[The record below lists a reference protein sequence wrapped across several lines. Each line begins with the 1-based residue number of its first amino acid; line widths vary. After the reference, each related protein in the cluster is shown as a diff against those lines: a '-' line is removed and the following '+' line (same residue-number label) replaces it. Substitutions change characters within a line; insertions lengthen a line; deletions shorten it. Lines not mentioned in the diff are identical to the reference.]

1 MIYDNNSTDTVKY
14 VESNLYVSG
23 KGPTRWFASTTAAHK
38 EMWGPAVFGMNRVIK
53 EESESEPP
61 VGVTYEKCTSADEG
75 ALMVIADGTE
85 PVGKQINISTVKPS
99 VPDIEVGQYVKPVT
113 I

>member
-1 MIYDNNSTDTVKY
+1 MTYDNNSTDTVKY

-38 EMWGPAVFGMNRVIK
+38 EMWGPAVFGMNRVVK
-53 EESESEPP
+53 EETEPEPP
-61 VGVTYEKCTSADEG
+61 VGVTYEKCTSTDEG
-75 ALMVIADGTE
+75 ALLVVLSGA
-85 PVGKQINISTVKPS
+85 VGNQINITEVQPS
-99 VPDIEVGQYVKPVT
+99 IPDIKVGDYVKPVA

>member
-1 MIYDNNSTDTVKY
+1 MTYDNNSTDTVKY

-38 EMWGPAVFGMNRVIK
+38 EMWGPAVFGMNRVAK
-53 EESESEPP
+53 EETEPEPP
-61 VGVTYEKCTSADEG
+61 VGVTYEKCTSTDEG
-75 ALMVIADGTE
+75 ALLVVLSGA
-85 PVGKQINISTVKPS
+85 VGNQINIADVQPS
-99 VPDIEVGQYVKPVT
+99 IPDIKAGDYVKPVT

>member
-1 MIYDNNSTDTVKY
+1 MTYDKNSTDTVKY

-38 EMWGPAVFGMNRVIK
+38 EMWGPAVFGMNRVAK
-53 EESESEPP
+53 EEAEPEPP
-61 VGVTYEKCTSADEG
+61 VGVSYVKCTSADEG
-75 ALMVIADGTE
+75 ALLVIADGTE
-85 PVGKQINISTVKPS
+85 PVGKQINIGTVKPS
-99 VPDIEVGQYVKPVT
+99 VPDIEVGQYVKPVA